1 MAARR
6 KARGKGPPKKG
17 EPGWGKGHPCY
28 VLTRE
33 MFQHASRIQS
43 LRSGFLVVV
52 SVFILLAKE

>member
-28 VLTRE
+28 VFTRD
-33 MFQHASRIQS
+33 SNVPIC
-43 LRSGFLVVV
+43 L
-52 SVFILLAKE
+52 